1 MIGFFTRYK
10 VFIGAA
16 LLLALFIGLGSSIAR
31 KKSNTWDEPA
41 HIMAGYAYLTE
52 GMDYLSPLNHPVLG
66 RSLSALFPALFLDL
80 DFDRTIEPEG
90 AKGSRF
96 FPYSLKFLYENK
108 INGQAVLFLSRLPNI
123 LLGALLGAFVFAWS
137 RRLWGTAGGFLS
149 LFFLVLS
156 PNILAHS
163 TLATTDLQATAF
175 FFITAYYLYLT
186 AAEGIDAK
194 KTSLAAFFFAMGLA
208 SKHTTLLVT
217 PFMLA
222 AFLIAGRRAGLKK
235 TLGYLALL
243 IGLTYLF
250 IWAVYGFSFHSSS
263 PGYAPPD
270 WTAFQPTGPAR
281 FLHFLNEWKL
291 LPESYLYG
299 LAGSVAGAG
308 SGRAAFFMGQYSATG
323 WASYFPMAFLIKT
336 PIPTLIFLCAALL
349 YFSREKERLMKAAF
363 IILPPLLIFFAFSAQ
378 KVNIGLRHV
387 LPAYPFIF
395 VLIGFVPSIKTES
408 MKLARAIFY
417 ACVVWYAYAAAMI
430 FPHQLAYFNEF
441 IGGPKNGYKYLVD
454 SNLDWGQ
461 DLPGLK
467 EFMDSSGIERIKLAY
482 FGFSDPK
489 YYGIDYE
496 YLPGYYIPEPI
507 NMKED
512 IELKGWFAISATM
525 LQGVYLPE
533 RDFYKPFR
541 EMKPVGHI
549 GYSIFI
555 YKL

>member
-1 MIGFFTRYK
+1 MTGIFSRYK

-16 LLLALFIGLGSSIAR
+16 LLLALFIGLGSSIAG

-66 RSLSALFPALFLDL
+66 RSMSALLPALLLDL
-80 DFDRTIEPEG
+80 DFDKAIEPEG

-96 FPYSLKFLYENK
+96 FPYSLKFLYENNTK
-108 INGQAVLFLSRLPNI
+108 GETMLFLSRLPNI
-123 LLGALLGAFVFAWS
+123 FLGALLGAFVFAWS
-137 RRLWGTAGGFLS
+137 RRLWGTAGGYLS
-149 LFFLVLS
+149 LFFFVLS

-163 TLATTDLQATAF
+163 SLATTDLPATAF
-175 FFITAYYLYLT
+175 FFITAYYLYRT
-186 AAEGIDAK
+186 ATEGIDAK
-194 KTSLAAFFFAMGLA
+194 KSALAAFFFAMGLA
-208 SKHTTLLVT
+208 SKHTMILIA

-222 AFLIAGRRAGLKK
+222 AFLISGKKSGLKK
-235 TLGYLALL
+235 TLQYAALL
-243 IGLTYLF
+243 AGLTYLF

-270 WTAFQPTGPAR
+270 WRAFQPSAVAR
-281 FLHFLNEWKL
+281 FLHFLNEWKF

-308 SGRAAFFMGQYSATG
+308 SGRAAFFMGEYSATG
-323 WASYFPMAFLIKT
+323 WASYFLTAFLIKT
-336 PIPTLIFLCAALL
+336 PIPAIIFLFASLI
-349 YFSREKERLMKAAF
+349 YFSREKDRLMKALF
-363 IILPPLLIFFAFSAQ
+363 VILPPLIIFLAFSAQ

-395 VLIGFVPSIKTES
+395 VLIGFVPSIKTGS
-408 MKLARAIFY
+408 AKFARAVFY
-417 ACVVWYAYAAAMI
+417 ACLVWYAYAGAMI

-467 EFMDSSGIERIKLAY
+467 EFMDRNGIEKIKLAY

-496 YLPGYYIPEPI
+496 YMPGYFIPEPM
-507 NMKED
+507 NVRDD
-512 IELKGWFAISATM
+512 IELSGWFAISATM

-533 RDFYKPFR
+533 RDFYQLFR

-555 YKL
+555 YRL

>member
-1 MIGFFTRYK
+1 MTGIVSRYK
-10 VFIGAA
+10 IFFGVA
-16 LLLALFIGLGSSIAR
+16 LLLALFIGLGSSIAQ

-66 RSLSALFPALFLDL
+66 RSLSGLFPALFLDL
-80 DFDRTIEPEG
+80 DFDKSIEPEG
-90 AKGSRF
+90 AKFSRF
-96 FPYSLKFLYENK
+96 FPYSLKFLFENK
-108 INGQAVLFLSRLPNI
+108 TNGETILLLSRLPNI

-137 RRLWGTAGGFLS
+137 RRLWGAAGGYLS
-149 LFFLVLS
+149 LFFFVLS

-163 TLATTDLQATAF
+163 TLATTDLPATAF
-175 FFITAYYLYLT
+175 FFITAYYLYLI

-194 KTSLAAFFFAMGLA
+194 KTSLAGFFFAMGLA
-208 SKHTTLLVT
+208 SKHTMLLIA

-222 AFLIAGRRAGLKK
+222 AFLHAGRKAGLKK
-235 TLGYLALL
+235 TLGYAALL
-243 IGLTYLF
+243 AGLTYLF
-250 IWAVYGFSFHSSS
+250 IWAVYGFSFHSGS
-263 PGYAPPD
+263 PGYAPLE
-270 WTAFQPTGPAR
+270 WTAFQPTRPGR
-281 FLHFLNEWKL
+281 FLHLLNEWKL

-308 SGRAAFFMGQYSATG
+308 SGRAAFFMGEYSATG
-323 WASYFPMAFLIKT
+323 WASYFPTAFLIKT
-336 PIPTLIFLCAALL
+336 PIPTITLLSASLI
-349 YFSREKERLMKAAF
+349 YFSREKDRLMKAAF
-363 IILPPLLIFFAFSAQ
+363 IILPPLLIFLAFSAQ

-408 MKLARAIFY
+408 VKFARAIFY
-417 ACVVWYAYAAAMI
+417 ACVVWYAYAAAVI

-441 IGGPKNGYKYLVD
+441 TGGPKNGYKYLVD

-467 EFMDSSGIERIKLAY
+467 KFMDANGIERIKLAY
-482 FGFSDPK
+482 FGFCDPR

-496 YLPGYYIPEPI
+496 YLPGYCIPEPI
-507 NMKED
+507 NVKED
-512 IELKGWFAISATM
+512 IELTGWFAISATM

-541 EMKPVGHI
+541 EIKPMGHI

-555 YKL
+555 YRL